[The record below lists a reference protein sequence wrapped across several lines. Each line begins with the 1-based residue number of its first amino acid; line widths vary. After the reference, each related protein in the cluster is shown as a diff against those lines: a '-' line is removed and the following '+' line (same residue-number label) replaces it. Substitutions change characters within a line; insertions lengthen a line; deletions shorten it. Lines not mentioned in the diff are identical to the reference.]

1 MNTIAKPVLPTP
13 GEVELARESGR
24 QLAQFL
30 ALHQNTQAIHLQGAS
45 GGHETVQVPTKV
57 FHLLVDILA
66 EMAQGNAV
74 SLMPV
79 HAELTTQEA
88 ADFLNVSRPHLIK
101 LLNARAIP
109 FHKVGTHRRVRY
121 QDVLR
126 YKQHQQQ
133 KRLAVLDELAAQAQE
148 LDMGY

>member
-1 MNTIAKPVLPTP
+1 MNAIAKPVLPTP
-13 GEVELARESGR
+13 GEVELAKESSR

-30 ALHQNTQAIHLQGAS
+30 TLHQSAQTIRLQDAS
-45 GGHETVQVPTKV
+45 GEHATVQVPTTV
-57 FHLLVDILA
+57 FHLLTDILT

-133 KRLAVLDELAAQAQE
+133 KRLAVLEELAAQAQE